1 MLNIVYLGTPGFAV
15 PALQALI
22 DAEDVNIPLVISQ
35 PDRKRSRNKWS
46 ATPVKELA
54 LKHDIPVITPEKI
67 NRQATIDQLVEINP
81 DFLVVIAYGQI
92 IGKRILDAFPDR
104 IINIHGSLLP
114 EYRGAAPMQRALLD
128 GKDET
133 GVTSMLIRQEMDA
146 GPMLATAKVKI
157 QDDDDMD
164 SLSNKLA
171 YLGADLLLE
180 TLRNFDDLNAN
191 RKEQDPELVTYAAK
205 ISKED
210 GYLDFNN
217 EGRVLIDQ
225 VRTLKDSPGVKFRLN
240 GVDYKVHA
248 AHLEKRKDGFPNGT
262 LWKSEGGLAINAKDS
277 SFVIDSIQ
285 APNKKAMATQDF
297 LRGNSLELDS
307 LAEQPE

>member
-297 LRGNSLELDS
+297 LRGNSLELGS

>member
-262 LWKSEGGLAINAKDS
+262 LWKSEGGIAINAKDS

-297 LRGNSLELDS
+297 LRGNSLELGS